1 MAIEAKTVTLTSD
14 GAGDATGSVLVSGV
28 IRGVEVVS
36 ITTPTDQW
44 DLTVSSPG
52 GVAILTDTGIGSA
65 AAELIIPTQAG
76 TAGANGQLFGL
87 SGNLSLVGAN
97 MGASKSAKVIIYV
110 EK

>member
-1 MAIEAKTVTLTSD
+1 MAVEAKTVTLTSD
-14 GAGDATGSVLVSGV
+14 AAGDATGSIYISGIV
-28 IRGVEVVS
+28 RCIEVVS

-52 GVAILTDTGIGSA
+52 GVAIFTDTGIGSA
-65 AAELIIPTQAG
+65 AAEIHIPAQAG
-76 TAGANGQLFGL
+76 SAGANGQLFGL
-87 SGNLSLVGAN
+87 SGKLSLVGAN